1 MELLSPAG
9 NLEKLRYAYQYG
21 ADAAYIGLKSFSLR
35 ARADNFH
42 GEEQEEIR
50 RIKGD
55 RKLYCALNVFFHQ
68 EDLLKLREELE
79 FIASYPFDAFIVS
92 DIGAVP
98 TLRERFP
105 DTPLHLST
113 QANCLNASAARIYR
127 ELGFSRI
134 ILGREVSLPEIRE
147 IRDALP
153 EMELEAFV
161 HGAMCIAYSG
171 RCLLSS
177 YMIGRSGNQ
186 GDCAHSCRWEYALV
200 ERKRPEESFPLV
212 QGENFTTILSSRDL
226 NMIDHLQELRDAG
239 VDSLKIE
246 GRMKSVYYTAVVT
259 RAYRKQ
265 IDYITGKISD
275 PEVVRPYVAELD
287 EVSHREYS
295 RGFYFGREEME
306 EHADGVYRRPYL
318 FLGTIGEKVAPGRY
332 RLELKNKIRTSESVE
347 YIGPDQ
353 PGAEDGGFRLYDEEG
368 VVVEERDH
376 GKETFIEPSLPV
388 EPGFILR
395 RRKADARLRRTQ
407 RQ

>member
-21 ADAAYIGLKSFSLR
+21 ADAAYIGLSNFSLR

-50 RIKGD
+50 RIKGE

-68 EDLLKLREELE
+68 RDLRKLEEELE
-79 FIASYPFDAFIVS
+79 LIGSYPFDAFIVT
-92 DIGAVP
+92 DIGVVP
-98 TLRERFP
+98 TLRSRFP

-113 QANCLNASAARIYR
+113 QANCLNAAAARMYGD
-127 ELGFSRI
+127 LGFSRI
-134 ILGREVSLPEIRE
+134 ILGREVSLSEIRE

-153 EMELEAFV
+153 DMELESFV

-177 YMIGRSGNQ
+177 YMVDRSGNQ
-186 GDCAHSCRWEYALV
+186 GDCAHSCRWEYALL
-200 ERKRPEESFPLV
+200 ERKRPEESFPVV

-226 NMIDHLQELRDAG
+226 KMIDHLQELMDAG
-239 VDSLKIE
+239 VDSVKIE

-265 IDYITGKISD
+265 IDYLTGKITD
-275 PEVVRPYVAELD
+275 PETVRPFVAELD

-295 RGFYFGREEME
+295 TGFYFGREEME
-306 EHADGVYRRPYL
+306 EHADGIYRRPYL
-318 FLGTIGEKVAPGRY
+318 FLGTIGEEVAPGRY
-332 RLELKNKIRTSESVE
+332 RLELKNKIKAGEQVQ

-353 PGAEDGGFRLYDEEG
+353 PGSSDAGFRLYDEEG
-368 VVVEERDH
+368 NEVEERDH
-376 GKETFIEPSLPV
+376 GKETLIEPSLPV

-395 RRKADARLRRTQ
+395 RRKTDAGIQRTK

>member
-21 ADAAYIGLKSFSLR
+21 ADAAYIGLRNFSLR

-50 RIKGD
+50 RIKGN

-68 EDLLKLREELE
+68 ADLRTLEDELE
-79 FIASYPFDAFIVS
+79 LIASYPFDAFIVS
-92 DIGAVP
+92 DIGVVP
-98 TLRERFP
+98 TLRKRFP

-113 QANCLNASAARIYR
+113 QANCLNASAARVYGS
-127 ELGFSRI
+127 LGFSRI
-134 ILGREVSLPEIRE
+134 ILGREVSLREIRE
-147 IRDALP
+147 IREAVP
-153 EMELEAFV
+153 ELELEAFV

-177 YMIGRSGNQ
+177 YMVGRSGNQ
-186 GDCAHSCRWEYALV
+186 GDCAHSCRWEYALQ
-200 ERKRPEESFPLV
+200 ERKRPGESFPVV

-226 NMIDHLQELRDAG
+226 KMIDHLQELRDAG
-239 VDSLKIE
+239 VDSVKIE

-265 IDYITGKISD
+265 IDYVTGKIQD
-275 PEVVRPYVAELD
+275 PETVRPYVEELE

-295 RGFYFGREEME
+295 TGFYFGREEME
-306 EHADGVYRRPYL
+306 EHADGIYRRPYL
-318 FLGTIGEKVAPGRY
+318 FLGTIGEELSPGRF
-332 RLELKNKIRTSESVE
+332 RLDLKNKIRRNEPVE

-353 PGAEDGGFRLYDEEG
+353 PGSKDGAFRLFDEEG
-368 VVVEERDH
+368 NEVEERDH
-376 GKETFIEPSLPV
+376 GKETTIEPSLPV

-395 RRKADARLRRTQ
+395 RRKADAPIQRTQ
-407 RQ
+407 R